1 MPLNSERGYS
11 LPEGA
16 VIIAIV
22 MVLAA
27 LGVPALK
34 AYSVEAQLLGVGR
47 EFKGR
52 FMKTRSTAVRLS
64 VETAIRFEPRPDG
77 VYYSI
82 YTDGNFNGVLS
93 AEIETGTDRR
103 IEGPFLLTSGAPEVR
118 VGINP
123 GVPAIP
129 PETGDLDPDDPIR
142 FGPSD
147 ILSFSP
153 LGTATPGTFYIATRW
168 TQGAVR
174 VSPGSARVA
183 LLTCK
188 NRIWGER

>member
-1 MPLNSERGYS
+1 MRANNERGYS

-16 VIIAIV
+16 VVIAIA
-22 MVLAA
+22 MLLAA
-27 LGVPALK
+27 LGVPTLR
-34 AYSVEAQLLGVGR
+34 AYSVEAQLLGAGR
-47 EFKGR
+47 EFKSR
-52 FMKTRSTAVRLS
+52 FLKARSTAVRLS
-64 VETAIRFEPRPDG
+64 VETAIRFEPQTDA

-82 YTDGNFNGVLS
+82 YIDGNFNGVLS
-93 AEIETGTDRR
+93 AEIESGIDKR
-103 IEGPFLLTSGAPEVR
+103 IEGPFLLTSGAPDVR

-129 PETGDLDPDDPIR
+129 PDTGELDPSDPIR

-168 TQGAVR
+168 MQGAVR

-183 LLTCK
+183 LLTCR
-188 NRIWGER
+188 NRMWSER